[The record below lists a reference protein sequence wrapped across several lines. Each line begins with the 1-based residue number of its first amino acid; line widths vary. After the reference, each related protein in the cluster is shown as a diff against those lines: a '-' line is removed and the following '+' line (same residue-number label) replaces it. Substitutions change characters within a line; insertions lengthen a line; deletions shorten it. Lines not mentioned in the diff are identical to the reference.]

1 MRNCMKN
8 HPLMALIVSIILIIF
23 YHSSLASDQ
32 PDIITELSRRSHLPV
47 DEIKELLTHC
57 NASDITQL
65 NLNLCADRNATIAQ
79 FKLKQTLFNKK
90 FKLPACKSMLDKK
103 MTQWEDLRNKACENA
118 TEVYSGGSIRPFIQ
132 TSCIA
137 NETTKMIKK
146 LGDINN
152 CSQLN
157 GIIEPIRIKLNAL
170 PSD

>member
-1 MRNCMKN
+1 MEY

-23 YHSSLASDQ
+23 YPASLASDQ
-32 PDIITELSRRSHLPV
+32 PDIITELSRRGHLPA

-79 FKLKQTLFNKK
+79 FKLKQELFNKK
-90 FKLPACKSMLDKK
+90 FKLPACKAMLDKK
-103 MTQWEDLRNKACENA
+103 MTQWEGLRNKACENA
-118 TEVYSGGSIRPFIQ
+118 TEVYNGGSIRPFIQ

-146 LGDINN
+146 LGGINN